1 MFYRAKKMFGEHAE
15 GKPAVEIDVQS
26 RLIEGIPVLHVTG
39 ELDLYTSPKLRM
51 ALESM
56 LVSGHQRLI
65 VNLLKATYLDSTGLS
80 VLTAALKRFRDAG
93 GNMALVFEQPQIDRM
108 FTITGL
114 NEIFPIYREES
125 EAVAGAKGW
134 KFGAPHA

>member
-1 MFYRAKKMFGEHAE
+1 M
-15 GKPAVEIDVQS
+15 EIDVQTK
-26 RLIEGIPVLHVTG
+26 IVEGIPVLHVTG
-39 ELDLYTSPKLRM
+39 ELDLYTSPKLRL
-51 ALESM
+51 ALESV
-56 LVSGHQRLI
+56 LIRGHQRLV

-80 VLTAALKRFRDAG
+80 VLTAALKKFRDAG

-114 NEIFPIYREES
+114 NEIFPIYQEEA

-134 KFGAPHA
+134 KLGAPHA